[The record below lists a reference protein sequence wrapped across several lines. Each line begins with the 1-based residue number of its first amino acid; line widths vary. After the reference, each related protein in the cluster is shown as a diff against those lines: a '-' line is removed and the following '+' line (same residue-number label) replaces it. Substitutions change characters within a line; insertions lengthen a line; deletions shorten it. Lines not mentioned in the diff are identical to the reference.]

1 MLQAAKIRIFTGLFF
16 KSTVKKLRK
25 SKLDFILLALS
36 LFISYYFTFIGKNY
50 INSFY
55 LLGFTFT
62 LALGFIIYKN
72 NYKYLFKLLLSSF
85 KNAMFSVFNINF
97 IKTRLI
103 YLIIVLP
110 LLLIILGDY
119 TYLILNFL
127 FIFNN
132 VKLLQNFL
140 VNRDNECLSKI
151 LESYF
156 YILLSD
162 IFMSGLIY
170 IYMSSPFLFNGET
183 SNSEN
188 GGCNS
193 NEGES
198 NPKGSNLDPN
208 PNNSDWI
215 YGTGSSQDDE
225 NFIDVLTTLPVV
237 NGELPII
244 YTDRLIIRAPE
255 YSDIDAYY
263 SLRTQP
269 EAMTDSGR
277 GKPDANISETLNKLE
292 RLIKGDKNN
301 VYFFIFLKNLDGSE
315 GDLIG
320 DGGVHNFKSDS
331 TGWPEFG
338 YKFKKEFWG
347 QGYATEFGK
356 AFMQFWGS
364 LSREDVVIPV
374 APSSIDNH
382 DNLYVKER
390 LTAYTRNENL
400 ASKNV
405 LQKLGFQT
413 FEGLKN
419 GLINWRKI
427 F

>member
-1 MLQAAKIRIFTGLFF
+1 
-16 KSTVKKLRK
+16 
-25 SKLDFILLALS
+25 
-36 LFISYYFTFIGKNY
+36 
-50 INSFY
+50 
-55 LLGFTFT
+55 
-62 LALGFIIYKN
+62 
-72 NYKYLFKLLLSSF
+72 
-85 KNAMFSVFNINF
+85 MFSVFNLNF

-103 YLIIVLP
+103 YFILVLP

-119 TYLILNFL
+119 TYLVLNFL
-127 FIFNN
+127 LIFNN
-132 VKLLQNFL
+132 VKLLQNFM

-151 LESYF
+151 WESYF

-162 IFMSGLIY
+162 IFMLSLIY
-170 IYMSSPFLFNGET
+170 IYKGSPFLFNGET

-188 GGCNS
+188 GSCNS
-193 NEGES
+193 NDGES
-198 NPKGSNLDPN
+198 NSNGSNPDPN
-208 PNNSDWI
+208 PNNSDLI

-225 NFIDVLTTLPVV
+225 GFTDVLTTLPVV

-244 YTDRLIIRAPE
+244 YTDRLILRKPE
-255 YSDIDAYY
+255 YSDLDAYF

-277 GKPDANISETLNKLE
+277 GKPDANISETLNKLG

-301 VYFFIFLKNLDGSE
+301 VYYFIFLKNLDGSE

-364 LSREDVVIPV
+364 LPRKNVEIPV
-374 APSSIDNH
+374 SSSSIDYS
-382 DNLYVKER
+382 DSLQVKER

-405 LQKLGFQT
+405 LRKLGFQS

>member
-1 MLQAAKIRIFTGLFF
+1 MLSFLGLTLGVGFF
-16 KSTVKKLRK
+16 KAKCSYKDLLK
-25 SKLDFILLALS
+25 ILLV
-36 LFISYYFTFIGKNY
+36 
-50 INSFY
+50 SFE
-55 LLGFTFT
+55 
-62 LALGFIIYKN
+62 
-72 NYKYLFKLLLSSF
+72 
-85 KNAMFSVFNINF
+85 NAMFNVLNLNF

-103 YLIIVLP
+103 YLIFILP
-110 LLLIILGDY
+110 LLLHTFGDY
-119 TYLILNFL
+119 IFLVLNFL
-127 FIFNN
+127 LIYNN
-132 VKLLQNFL
+132 VKLLQNFW
-140 VNRDNECLSKI
+140 VNREDKYLKKI
-151 LESYF
+151 WESCF

-162 IFMSGLIY
+162 IFVLGLFFIFKG
-170 IYMSSPFLFNGET
+170 SPFLFIDEN
-183 SNSEN
+183 SNSEK
-188 GGCNS
+188 GICNS

-198 NPKGSNLDPN
+198 NPKGSNPDSN
-208 PNNSDWI
+208 PNNSGLI
-215 YGTGSSQDDE
+215 YETGSSQDDE
-225 NFIDVLTTLPVV
+225 GFIDVLTTLPAV
-237 NGELPII
+237 NDELPII
-244 YTDRLIIRAPE
+244 YTDRLIIRAPK
-255 YSDIDAYY
+255 YSDIDAYS

-301 VYFFIFLKNLDGSE
+301 VYFFIFLKNSDGSE
-315 GDLIG
+315 GDFIG

-364 LSREDVVIPV
+364 LPRKDVEIPV
-374 APSSIDNH
+374 SPSSIDYYNS
-382 DNLYVKER
+382 LQVKER

-405 LQKLGFQT
+405 LCKLGFQS